1 MFFYSENDIEKGIE
15 GVFKGGF
22 DSFENRDGVCVLFQM
37 KMYKEATPGQILDWL
52 NKADERAKEV
62 GLQVGSYVLQ
72 LFVTGA
78 AEANISKYKA
88 KWPKNSMV
96 FGTKALKH
104 LFEPFGH
111 GIIER
116 LVNLK
121 SR

>member
-1 MFFYSENDIEKGIE
+1 
-15 GVFKGGF
+15 
-22 DSFENRDGVCVLFQM
+22 M

-88 KWPKNSMV
+88 NWPKKSMV

-111 GIIER
+111 DIIER